1 MKWNGKAHFD
11 ESESALITMKITE
24 AVFLEVFEKFKNTV
38 YAVVFNYVRNG
49 DDAADLEQEAFL
61 KLLCCETEFESED
74 HIKAWLIRVAINLCK
89 NHLRDHSYRSE
100 LPLSEEMAVTEEEMQ
115 GDLLRY
121 VLALPE
127 KYRVPLHLFYY
138 EDYSVKQIAEV
149 TGMPE
154 ATVKIRLKRGRE
166 KLGKSLRKED
176 WF

>member
-1 MKWNGKAHFD
+1 MK
-11 ESESALITMKITE
+11 MTE
-24 AVFLEVFEKFKNTV
+24 VVFLEVFEKFKNTV
-38 YAVVFNYVRNG
+38 YAVAFNYVRNG
-49 DDAADLEQEAFL
+49 DDAADLEQEVFL
-61 KLLCCETEFESED
+61 RLLRSQTEFESED

-89 NHLRDHSYRSE
+89 NHLRDNRHRAE
-100 LPLSEEMAVTEEEMQ
+100 LPLSEEMAVTEEEVQ

-149 TGMPE
+149 TGIPE

>member
-1 MKWNGKAHFD
+1 MK
-11 ESESALITMKITE
+11 MTE

-38 YAVVFNYVRNG
+38 YAVVFNYVRNA
-49 DDAADLEQEAFL
+49 DDAADLEQEVFL
-61 KLLCCETEFESED
+61 RLLRSQTEFESED

-89 NHLRDHSYRSE
+89 NHLRDNRHRAE
-100 LPLSEEMAVTEEEMQ
+100 MPLSEEMAVAEEDAQ

-149 TGMPE
+149 TGIPE